1 MFSDQG
7 QDVKKHIGQDGNRTF
22 QKEEQEKNPKDPKE
36 KLPMCL
42 EKNQR
47 VCAHARDVG

>member
-1 MFSDQG
+1 MFSDQS

-22 QKEEQEKNPKDPKE
+22 QKEEQEKNKDPKE

-42 EKNQR
+42 EKNQ
-47 VCAHARDVG
+47 CACTHV